1 MYETPNRNYAEPTR
15 IDCTAVPD
23 IARNLALDG
32 SYDSAYRGTAK
43 RIARLLHASQVAMS
57 VSYALIV
64 ADNVRPPK
72 GSSIAPGVPGA
83 AGYEPGHSERQATGS
98 VAVGPEGRWSATLAV
113 PMTGDQS
120 LLVAIQREGPTP
132 PGAPAVPDVTL
143 VIPPGEAEA
152 VLTLLRGIVAQA
164 RRDGVLSRPGLA
176 GRARAPAQD
185 RPG

>member
-1 MYETPNRNYAEPTR
+1 MP
-15 IDCTAVPD
+15 
-23 IARNLALDG
+23 
-32 SYDSAYRGTAK
+32 
-43 RIARLLHASQVAMS
+43 

-98 VAVGPEGRWSATLAV
+98 VAVGPESRWSATLAV

-164 RRDGVLSRPGLA
+164 RRDGVLTRPGLTR
-176 GRARAPAQD
+176 RARAPAQD